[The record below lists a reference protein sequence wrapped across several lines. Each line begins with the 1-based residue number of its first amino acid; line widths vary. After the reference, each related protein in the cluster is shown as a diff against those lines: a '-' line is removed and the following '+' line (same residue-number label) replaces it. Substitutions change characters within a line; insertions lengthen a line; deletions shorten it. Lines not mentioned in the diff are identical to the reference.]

1 MDKKSRYKS
10 GIQLLLKKYRKL
22 FRTPENFDHYS
33 ETDFRRAERKLT
45 LEELKYLFSKQ
56 LCGVTVPLFH
66 DPTALFFVLPF
77 TSQGFPL
84 NY

>member
-33 ETDFRRAERKLT
+33 ETDFRRAERKF
-45 LEELKYLFSKQ
+45 LKY
-56 LCGVTVPLFH
+56 
-66 DPTALFFVLPF
+66 ALEQRRIEIKDEVWK
-77 TSQGFPL
+77 S
-84 NY
+84 